1 MIICQLVG
9 AVWEDLDWARAENV
23 FALVV
28 AIKCHINEEFL
39 VISRNVRN
47 AEP

>member
-1 MIICQLVG
+1 MPIG
-9 AVWEDLDWARAENV
+9 RGRMGGFDLDWARVENV
-23 FALVV
+23 FALAV

-39 VISRNVRN
+39 VISRNVRS